1 MNMIDKI
8 RSQAQ
13 YDAIMQMIE
22 KYIHKATKLGG
33 FYALTKQDETALH
46 QLTLLANDYEKKQ
59 MLPVMV
65 QPSLNLII
73 QSRLEEMNLTQ
84 SKLSELLNTTAS
96 KISKILSGKQEPDA
110 HFLKAIHEKL
120 GIDGNLLLEAI

>member
-1 MNMIDKI
+1 MIDKI

-13 YDAIMQMIE
+13 YDAIMHMIE
-22 KYIHKATKLGG
+22 KYIQKATKLGG
-33 FYALTKQDETALH
+33 FHALTKQDETALH

-59 MLPVMV
+59 MLPGRV

-73 QSRLEEMNLTQ
+73 QNRLEEMNITQ

-110 HFLKAIHEKL
+110 HFLKAVHEKL
-120 GIDGNLLLEAI
+120 GIDGNVILEAI

>member
-1 MNMIDKI
+1 MIDKI
-8 RSQAQ
+8 RTQEQ
-13 YDAIMQMIE
+13 YDAIMKMIE
-22 KYIHKATKLGG
+22 KYILKATKLGG
-33 FYALTKQDETALH
+33 FHALLKQDESALH
-46 QLTLLANDYEKKQ
+46 RLTLMVNDYEKRI
-59 MLPVMV
+59 MLPNAF

-73 QSRLEEMNLTQ
+73 QNRLAEMNITQ
-84 SKLSELLNTTAS
+84 SKLSEILNTTAS

>member
-1 MNMIDKI
+1 MK
-8 RSQAQ
+8 
-13 YDAIMQMIE
+13 MIE
-22 KYIHKATKLGG
+22 KCIQKATKLGG
-33 FYALTKQDETALH
+33 FHALNNQGEKELNR
-46 QLTLLANDYEKKQ
+46 LTLLANDYEKKQ

-73 QSRLEEMNLTQ
+73 QSRLEEMNITQ
-84 SKLSELLNTTAS
+84 AKLSEIIDTNAS

-120 GIDGNLLLEAI
+120 GIDGNILLEAI

>member
-1 MNMIDKI
+1 MIDKI
-8 RSQAQ
+8 RTQEQ
-13 YDAIMQMIE
+13 YDAIMKMIE
-22 KYIHKATKLGG
+22 KCIQKATKLGG
-33 FYALTKQDETALH
+33 FHALNNQGEKELNR
-46 QLTLLANDYEKKQ
+46 LTLLANDYEKKQ

-73 QSRLEEMNLTQ
+73 QSRLEEMNITQ
-84 SKLSELLNTTAS
+84 AKLSEIIDTNAS

-120 GIDGNLLLEAI
+120 GIDGNILLEAI